1 MKFFTTDGEKNE
13 KGGFTWIYTMTTKLF
28 SSYYNNIKNQYI
40 YIYMNNM
47 PIFFFFIKVHKLFL
61 KTQQQN

>member
-40 YIYMNNM
+40 YMNNM
-47 PIFFFFIKVHKLFL
+47 PNFFFINVHKLFL